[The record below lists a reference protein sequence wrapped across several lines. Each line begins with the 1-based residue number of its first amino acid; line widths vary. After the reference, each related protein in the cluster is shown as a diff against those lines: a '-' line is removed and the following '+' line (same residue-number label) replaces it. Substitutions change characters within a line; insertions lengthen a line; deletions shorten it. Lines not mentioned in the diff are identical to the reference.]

1 MALPLTSRAL
11 FAIRSAIV
19 TAREIYS
26 SKILVAGFCFL
37 TLGIGNWI
45 VGAMESAKFQA
56 LVHRTAQTGLEQN
69 YTLFRQLDQ
78 QKNEEVLRRITEDRE
93 RYNAARVK
101 LDFFNVVLGGGQL
114 FFFAGLLLTVFG
126 LMRLLQQN
134 RPADSQTARL
144 GENGVDRVMD

>member
-1 MALPLTSRAL
+1 LTLRAL
-11 FAIRSAIV
+11 FVIRSASV
-19 TAREIYS
+19 TPREIYS
-26 SKILVAGFCFL
+26 SKILVAGFCLL

-56 LVHRTAQTGLEQN
+56 LVHRTAPTGLEQN

-101 LDFFNVVLGGGQL
+101 LDFFYVVLGGGQL

-126 LMRLLQQN
+126 VTRILHQSRSVN
-134 RPADSQTARL
+134 SQPPRF
-144 GENGVDRVMD
+144 GEHTVKGSID

>member
-1 MALPLTSRAL
+1 LALPLTSRAL

-26 SKILVAGFCFL
+26 SKILVAGFCLL

-45 VGAMESAKFQA
+45 VGATEGAKFQA

-134 RPADSQTARL
+134 RPANSHTTRL
-144 GENGVDRVMD
+144 GENGVDRAMD